1 MNVRVGGKYHLEFEP
16 DAIAFFGTYLEV
28 TPHSREWDRGV
39 RSVSMVRLCALVLL
53 LAFAGSLSAQEPV
66 APRSLPTVLLLYP
79 APDGSVFDRNCADT
93 LKAGGDMNHRSVE
106 EAVRRAPEFQRR
118 WDTEG
123 PTYLATAFK
132 AIGRPFPYAEV
143 QAALTVCPIASMSLP
158 LIINVRG
165 FLTSDGNRQPDWFF
179 PFLVFHELMHTYTR
193 TVNVSSALQAKYS
206 SESALTL
213 NHLHVLALEKFV
225 LTALGKIDELRWL
238 DRDYRTEASP
248 GYRRAWQ
255 IVNDTEGV
263 EPFLMELRT
272 R

>member
-1 MNVRVGGKYHLEFEP
+1 
-16 DAIAFFGTYLEV
+16 
-28 TPHSREWDRGV
+28 
-39 RSVSMVRLCALVLL
+39 MVRLCALALL
-53 LAFAGSLSAQEPV
+53 LVFAGSLSAQKPV
-66 APRSLPTVLLLYP
+66 APRPLPTVHLLYP
-79 APDGSVFDRNCADT
+79 APDGSVFDRNCADI
-93 LKAGGDMNHRSVE
+93 LKASEDVDPRWVE

-118 WDTEG
+118 WDTDG
-123 PTYLATAFK
+123 PRYLATAFE

-165 FLTSDGNRQPDWFF
+165 FLASDGNRRPDWFF

-193 TVNVSSALQAKYS
+193 PVNTSSALRAKYS
-206 SESALTL
+206 SESPVTL
-213 NHLHVLALEKFV
+213 NHLHVVALEKFV

-255 IVNDTEGV
+255 IVNDAEGV
-263 EPFLMELRT
+263 EPFLIELRT
-272 R
+272 Q